1 MLDRDNG
8 TPVLMLPT
16 IAVKDSFLA
25 GSRDMCLEDGTAT
38 DWLDLA
44 AADFD
49 TLVKVRSV
57 TRRMW
62 GVPVTELWYVDAD
75 RYIGTVMIRHELT
88 PELLRDG
95 GNIGYHVVPG
105 ERRRGH
111 ATAMLATARDFCKD
125 LGLTRV
131 LVTCDRRNL
140 GSRRVIEANAGA
152 LEGDSGDV
160 LRYWIDLQSA

>member
-1 MLDRDNG
+1 MSNSD
-8 TPVLMLPT
+8 TATAPVLTVPT
-16 IAVKDSFLA
+16 TAVKDSFLA
-25 GSRDMCLEDGTAT
+25 GSRDMCAEEGSAT

-44 AADFD
+44 AADFGA
-49 TLVKVRSV
+49 LVSVRSV

-88 PELLRDG
+88 PELRHDG
-95 GNIGYHVVPG
+95 GHIGYHVVPG

-111 ATAMLATARDFCKD
+111 ATAMLARACRWCGD

-131 LVTCDRRNL
+131 LVTCDAGNL
-140 GSRRVIEANAGA
+140 GSRRVIEANAGV
-152 LEGDSGDV
+152 LESNSAGI
-160 LRYWIDLQSA
+160 LRYWIDL

>member
-1 MLDRDNG
+1 MSDSDNA

-16 IAVKDSFLA
+16 MAVKDSFVA
-25 GSRDMCLEDGTAT
+25 GSRDMCLEEGTAT
-38 DWLDLA
+38 DWLDQA

-49 TLVKVRSV
+49 TLVRVRSV

-62 GVPVTELWYVDAD
+62 GVPVTELWYVEAD

-111 ATAMLATARDFCKD
+111 ATAMLASARGFCKD
-125 LGLTRV
+125 LGLTKV
-131 LVTCDRRNL
+131 LVTCDRDNL
-140 GSRRVIEANAGA
+140 GSRRVIEANAGV
-152 LEGDSGDV
+152 LDLVSGDV
-160 LRYWIDLQSA
+160 LRYWIDL